1 MRLLDKDKIS
11 TAFVEK
17 EFFPFF
23 HVENAFLEGVDSS
36 ELVASFPNI
45 GTGGS
50 FPSEDIPKGPIKQ
63 LIKELESDDFKS
75 ILEDKLNVDLNNSKV
90 VTTLRGFSRSK
101 DGQIH
106 TDSKSKILTV
116 LLYLNPLWDNKI
128 GNLRLLKENSNL
140 NDYITEISS
149 DFGNLVAFKVTE
161 NCWHGFEPFE
171 GKRLSIQLNYI
182 YPDSLNSHKL
192 RHKISSKL
200 KRFLPSKKN

>member
-23 HVENAFLEGVDSS
+23 HVENAFLAGVDSS

-90 VTTLRGFSRSK
+90 VTTLRGFSRSR
-101 DGQIH
+101 DGKIH

-140 NDYITEISS
+140 DDYITEISS

-200 KRFLPSKKN
+200 KRFLPSKKS

>member
-90 VTTLRGFSRSK
+90 VTTLRGFSRSR

-140 NDYITEISS
+140 DDYITEISS

-192 RHKISSKL
+192 RHMISSKL
-200 KRFLPSKKN
+200 KKFLPSKKS